1 MKNTILDKFKQDL
14 ENKKIAIWG
23 LGKEGISTL
32 QFIQSNNIKCK
43 ELGILEKK
51 EFQEIEGTK
60 KLDKIEDLNEYD
72 LIFKSP
78 GIVADRATVDID
90 KLTSQTEEFIK
101 ILSKQIIGITGTKGK
116 STTSSLT
123 YTILKKYYPNTVLVG
138 NIGIPCFNA
147 INEIDENTKIV
158 FELSCHQLEFIRYSP
173 HIAVILDLYPDH
185 LDHYKTFENYI
196 KAKLNINKFQK
207 DDDIFIYGETCKKY
221 IKNDDKNVSI
231 SESKNN
237 ICINDYI
244 KGRTI
249 NIGTNSI
256 QILEDETRLVGDHNF
271 FDIAVS
277 YYICNEVYNLSNEE
291 FKSAL
296 KEFKGLAHRLEYI
309 TTSNDVKY
317 YDDSISTIGETTIE
331 GIKALK
337 DVNTLILGG
346 MERKIDYSSL
356 EDFIIEEKE
365 LENIILMPDTGIR
378 IYKELQEK
386 EIEQKEGIAKEREEK
401 QENSKNYYLVNNLE
415 EAVKKAKEVTKKD
428 MICLLSP
435 ASASYGFFKNFEER
449 GTTFQELVFSLK

>member
-1 MKNTILDKFKQDL
+1 MKSTILDKFKDDL

-32 QFIQSNNIKCK
+32 QFIQNNNIKCK
-43 ELGILEKK
+43 GIGILDTKDLP
-51 EFQEIEGTK
+51 EIEGTK
-60 KLDKIEDLNEYD
+60 KLNKTEELNKYD

-78 GIVADRATVDID
+78 GIVADKSKIDID

-101 ILSKQIIGITGTKGK
+101 ILSEQIIGITGTKGK

-123 YTILKKYYPNTVLVG
+123 YTILKNYYPNTVLVG

-196 KAKLNINKFQK
+196 NAKLNINKFQK
-207 DDDIFIYGETCKKY
+207 DEDILIFGETCKKY
-221 IKNDDKNVSI
+221 INSTIN
-231 SESKNN
+231 NN

-244 KGRTI
+244 KNRTI
-249 NIGTNSI
+249 TINDKKIE
-256 QILEDETRLVGDHNF
+256 ILENETNLMGEHNF

-277 YYICNEVYNLSNEE
+277 YYICSEVYKISNEE
-291 FKSAL
+291 FKTAL
-296 KEFKGLAHRLEYI
+296 KKFKGLAHRLEYV
-309 TTSNDVKY
+309 TTKDNVAY

-337 DVNTLILGG
+337 KVNTLILGG
-346 MERKIDYSSL
+346 MDRKIDYSNL
-356 EDFIIEEKE
+356 EDFILDEPN
-365 LENIILMPDTGIR
+365 LENLILMPDTGTR
-378 IYKELQEK
+378 IYKEL
-386 EIEQKEGIAKEREEK
+386 EEK
-401 QENSKNYYLVNNLE
+401 GNTKKCYLVDNLE

-428 MICLLSP
+428 TICLFSP
-435 ASASYGFFKNFEER
+435 AAASYGFFKNFEER
-449 GTTFQELVFSLK
+449 GNKFKELLS

>member
-1 MKNTILDKFKQDL
+1 MKTTILDMFKQDL
-14 ENKKIAIWG
+14 EGKRIAIWG

-32 QFIQSNNIKCK
+32 QFIQNNNIKCK
-43 ELGILEKK
+43 EIGILDAKALPK
-51 EFQEIEGTK
+51 IEGTK
-60 KLDKIEDLNEYD
+60 KLDKPEDLKEYD

-78 GIVADRATVDID
+78 GIVADATMVAMD

-101 ILSKQIIGITGTKGK
+101 ILSNQIIGITGTKGK

-147 INEIDENTKIV
+147 INEIDEDTKIV
-158 FELSCHQLEFIRYSP
+158 FELSCHQLEFIKYSP

-207 DDDIFIYGETCKKY
+207 DNDIFIYGETSKKY
-221 IKNDDKNVSI
+221 IHSKI
-231 SESKNN
+231 KNN

-244 KGRTI
+244 KYRTI
-249 NIGTNSI
+249 TTENNSI
-256 QILEDETRLVGDHNF
+256 QILEDETNLVGEHNF

-277 YYICNEVYNLSNEE
+277 YYICSEIYKISNEE
-291 FKSAL
+291 FKSVL
-296 KEFKGLAHRLEYI
+296 KDFKGLAHRLEYVA
-309 TTSNDVKY
+309 TKDNVAY

-337 DVNTLILGG
+337 NVNTLILGG
-346 MERKIDYSSL
+346 MDRQIDYSNL
-356 EDFIIEEKE
+356 ENFIIQDEK
-365 LENIILMPDTGIR
+365 LENLILMPDTGTR

-386 EIEQKEGIAKEREEK
+386 GNNKTC
-401 QENSKNYYLVNNLE
+401 YLVDNLE
-415 EAVKKAKEVTKKD
+415 EAVKKAKEVTKKNT
-428 MICLLSP
+428 ICLLSP

-449 GTTFQELVFSLK
+449 GNSFQNLVLDQNEL

>member
-1 MKNTILDKFKQDL
+1 MKSTILDKFKDDL

-32 QFIQSNNIKCK
+32 QFIQNNNIKCK
-43 ELGILEKK
+43 EIEILDTKDLPK
-51 EFQEIEGTK
+51 IEGTK
-60 KLDKIEDLNEYD
+60 KLNKTEELNKYD

-78 GIVADRATVDID
+78 GIVADKSKIDID

-101 ILSKQIIGITGTKGK
+101 ILSEQIIGITGTKGK

-123 YTILKKYYPNTVLVG
+123 YTILKNYYPNTVLVG

-147 INEIDENTKIV
+147 INEIDEDTKIV

-196 KAKLNINKFQK
+196 NAKLNINKFQK
-207 DDDIFIYGETCKKY
+207 DEDILIFGETCKKY
-221 IKNDDKNVSI
+221 INSTIN
-231 SESKNN
+231 NN

-244 KGRTI
+244 KNRTI
-249 NIGTNSI
+249 TINDKKIE
-256 QILEDETRLVGDHNF
+256 ILENETNLMGEHNF

-277 YYICNEVYNLSNEE
+277 YYICSEVYKISNEE
-291 FKSAL
+291 FKTAL
-296 KEFKGLAHRLEYI
+296 NKFKGLAHRLEYV
-309 TTSNDVKY
+309 TTKDNVAY

-337 DVNTLILGG
+337 KVNTIILGG
-346 MERKIDYSSL
+346 MDRKIDYSNL
-356 EDFIIEEKE
+356 EDFILDEPN
-365 LENIILMPDTGIR
+365 LENLILMPDTGTR
-378 IYKELQEK
+378 IYKEL
-386 EIEQKEGIAKEREEK
+386 EEK
-401 QENSKNYYLVNNLE
+401 GNTKKCYLVDNLE

-428 MICLLSP
+428 TICLFSP
-435 ASASYGFFKNFEER
+435 AAASYGFFKNFEER
-449 GTTFQELVFSLK
+449 GNKFKELLN

>member
-1 MKNTILDKFKQDL
+1 MKSTILDKFKDDL

-32 QFIQSNNIKCK
+32 QFIQNNNIKCK
-43 ELGILEKK
+43 EIGILDTKDLP
-51 EFQEIEGTK
+51 EIEGTK
-60 KLDKIEDLNEYD
+60 KLNKTEELNKYD

-78 GIVADRATVDID
+78 GIVADKSKIDID

-101 ILSKQIIGITGTKGK
+101 ILSEQIIGITGTKGK

-123 YTILKKYYPNTVLVG
+123 YTILKNYYPNTVLVG

-147 INEIDENTKIV
+147 INEIDEDTKIV

-196 KAKLNINKFQK
+196 NAKLNINKFQK
-207 DDDIFIYGETCKKY
+207 DEDILIFGETCKKY
-221 IKNDDKNVSI
+221 INSTIN
-231 SESKNN
+231 NN

-244 KGRTI
+244 KNRTI
-249 NIGTNSI
+249 TINDKKIE
-256 QILEDETRLVGDHNF
+256 ILENETNLMGEHNF

-277 YYICNEVYNLSNEE
+277 YYICSEVYKISNEE
-291 FKSAL
+291 FKTAL
-296 KEFKGLAHRLEYI
+296 KKFKGLAHRLEYV
-309 TTSNDVKY
+309 TTKDNVAY

-337 DVNTLILGG
+337 KVNTLILGG
-346 MERKIDYSSL
+346 MDRKIDYSNL
-356 EDFIIEEKE
+356 EDFILDESN
-365 LENIILMPDTGIR
+365 LENLILMPDTGTR
-378 IYKELQEK
+378 IYKEL
-386 EIEQKEGIAKEREEK
+386 EEK
-401 QENSKNYYLVNNLE
+401 GNTKKCYLVDNLE

-428 MICLLSP
+428 TICLFSP
-435 ASASYGFFKNFEER
+435 AAASYGFFKNFEER
-449 GTTFQELVFSLK
+449 GNKFKELLN

>member
-1 MKNTILDKFKQDL
+1 MKSTILNMFKKDL

-32 QFIQSNNIKCK
+32 QFIQNNNIKCN
-43 ELGILEKK
+43 ELGILDRK
-51 EFQEIEGTK
+51 ELPEIKGTK
-60 KLDKIEDLNEYD
+60 KISKPEELNDYD

-78 GIVADRATVDID
+78 GIVADATVVDIN

-101 ILSKQIIGITGTKGK
+101 ILASQIIGITGTKGK

-147 INEIDENTKIV
+147 INEINEDTKIV

-173 HIAVILDLYPDH
+173 HIAVILNLYPDH
-185 LDHYKTFENYI
+185 LDHYKIFENYI
-196 KAKLNINKFQK
+196 NAKLNINKFQK
-207 DDDIFIYGETCKKY
+207 YDDILIYGETCKKY
-221 IKNDDKNVSI
+221 IHSKI
-231 SESKNN
+231 KNN

-244 KGRTI
+244 KNRTI
-249 NIGTNSI
+249 ITENNSI
-256 QILEDETRLVGDHNF
+256 QILEDETNLVGEHNF
-271 FDIAVS
+271 FDIAIS
-277 YYICNEVYNLSNEE
+277 YYICSNIYKISNEE

-296 KEFKGLAHRLEYI
+296 KDFKGLAHRLEYV
-309 TTSNDVKY
+309 TTKDGVKY

-331 GIKALK
+331 GVKALK
-337 DVNTLILGG
+337 NVNTLILGG
-346 MERKIDYSSL
+346 IDYSNL
-356 EDFIIEEKE
+356 EDFILQNKK
-365 LENIILMPDTGIR
+365 LENLILMPDTGKR

-386 EIEQKEGIAKEREEK
+386 GNNKHC
-401 QENSKNYYLVNNLE
+401 YLVNNLE

-449 GTTFQELVFSLK
+449 GNTFQELVNFRDGA

>member
-32 QFIQSNNIKCK
+32 QFIQNNNIKCK
-43 ELGILEKK
+43 ELAILEKK
-51 EFQEIEGTK
+51 EFQEIEGAK
-60 KLDKIEDLNEYD
+60 KLNEVEDLNKYD

-78 GIVADRATVDID
+78 GIVADASIVNEN
-90 KLTSQTEEFIK
+90 KLTSQTDEFIK

-185 LDHYKTFENYI
+185 LDHYKTFENYV

-207 DDDIFIYGETCKKY
+207 ADDIFIYGETCKKY
-221 IKNDDKNVSI
+221 IHSNI
-231 SESKNN
+231 KNN

-244 KGRTI
+244 KDRTI
-249 NIGTNSI
+249 TTENNSV
-256 QILEDETRLVGDHNF
+256 QILEDETNLVGEHNF

-277 YYICNEVYNLSNEE
+277 YYICNEIYNLSNKE
-291 FKSAL
+291 FKTVL
-296 KEFKGLAHRLEYI
+296 KEFKGLAHRLEYV
-309 TTSNDVKY
+309 TTKDGVKY

-346 MERKIDYSSL
+346 MDRKIDYSSL

-365 LENIILMPDTGIR
+365 LENIILMPDTGTR
-378 IYKELQEK
+378 IYSELQEK
-386 EIEQKEGIAKEREEK
+386 GNNKKCFI
-401 QENSKNYYLVNNLE
+401 VNNLE
-415 EAVKKAKEVTKKD
+415 EAVEKAKEVTKKGTS
-428 MICLLSP
+428 CLLSP
-435 ASASYGFFKNFEER
+435 AAASYGFFKNFEER
-449 GTTFQELVFSLK
+449 GNMFQNLVLSENEL

>member
-1 MKNTILDKFKQDL
+1 MKSTILDKFKDDL

-32 QFIQSNNIKCK
+32 QFIQNNNIKCK
-43 ELGILEKK
+43 EIGILDTKDLP
-51 EFQEIEGTK
+51 EIEGTK
-60 KLDKIEDLNEYD
+60 KLNKTEELNKYD

-78 GIVADRATVDID
+78 GIVADKSKIDID

-101 ILSKQIIGITGTKGK
+101 ILSEQIIGITGTKGK

-123 YTILKKYYPNTVLVG
+123 YTILKNYYPNTVLVG

-147 INEIDENTKIV
+147 INEIDEDTKIV

-196 KAKLNINKFQK
+196 NAKLNINKFQK
-207 DDDIFIYGETCKKY
+207 DEDILIFGETCKKY
-221 IKNDDKNVSI
+221 INSTIN
-231 SESKNN
+231 NN

-244 KGRTI
+244 KNRTI
-249 NIGTNSI
+249 TINDKKIE
-256 QILEDETRLVGDHNF
+256 ILENETNLMGEHNF

-277 YYICNEVYNLSNEE
+277 YYICSEVYKISNEE
-291 FKSAL
+291 FKTAL
-296 KEFKGLAHRLEYI
+296 KKFKGLAHRLEYV
-309 TTSNDVKY
+309 TTKDNVAY

-337 DVNTLILGG
+337 KVNTLILGG
-346 MERKIDYSSL
+346 MDRKIDYSNL
-356 EDFIIEEKE
+356 EDFILDESN
-365 LENIILMPDTGIR
+365 LENLILMPDTGTR
-378 IYKELQEK
+378 IYKEL
-386 EIEQKEGIAKEREEK
+386 EEK
-401 QENSKNYYLVNNLE
+401 GNTKKCYLVDDLE

-428 MICLLSP
+428 TICLFSP
-435 ASASYGFFKNFEER
+435 AAASYGFFKNFEER
-449 GTTFQELVFSLK
+449 GNKFKELLN

>member
-1 MKNTILDKFKQDL
+1 MNDTILKKFKKDL

-32 QFIQSNNIKCK
+32 QFIQSNNIKYK
-43 ELGILEKK
+43 ELAVLEKK

-60 KLDKIEDLNEYD
+60 KLNKLEELNEYD

-78 GIVADRATVDID
+78 GIVADATIVEVD

-101 ILSKQIIGITGTKGK
+101 ILASQIIGITGTKGK

-207 DDDIFIYGETCKKY
+207 NDDIYIYGETCKKY
-221 IKNDDKNVSI
+221 IK
-231 SESKNN
+231 SKTRNT
-237 ICINDYI
+237 ICINDCI
-244 KGRTI
+244 KDR
-249 NIGTNSI
+249 NIITKNNSI
-256 QILEDETRLVGDHNF
+256 QILKDETNLVGDHNF

-277 YYICNEVYNLSNEE
+277 YYICNEIYKLSNEE
-291 FKSAL
+291 FKSVL
-296 KEFKGLAHRLEYI
+296 KEFKGLAHRLEYVA
-309 TTSNDVKY
+309 TKDGVKY

-331 GIKALK
+331 GVKALN

-346 MERKIDYSSL
+346 MDRKIDYSNL
-356 EDFIIEEKE
+356 EDFIIKEKK
-365 LENIILMPDTGIR
+365 LENIILMPDTGTR
-378 IYKELQEK
+378 IYSELQEK
-386 EIEQKEGIAKEREEK
+386 GNAKK
-401 QENSKNYYLVNNLE
+401 CFLVNNLE
-415 EAVKKAKEVTKKD
+415 EAVNKAKEVTKKGTS
-428 MICLLSP
+428 CLLSP
-435 ASASYGFFKNFEER
+435 AAASYGFFKNFEER
-449 GTTFQELVFSLK
+449 GNIFKNLVLGKNEL

>member
-32 QFIQSNNIKCK
+32 QFIQNNNIKCK
-43 ELGILEKK
+43 RLGILDKNILP
-51 EFQEIEGTK
+51 EIEGTN
-60 KLDKIEDLNEYD
+60 KLSKLEELNEYD

-78 GIVADRATVDID
+78 GIITDSSIVDVN
-90 KLTSQTEEFIK
+90 KLTSQTEEFVK

-173 HIAVILDLYPDH
+173 HIAVILNLYSDH

-207 DDDIFIYGETCKKY
+207 EDNIFIYGETCKKY
-221 IKNDDKNVSI
+221 INKYINRKI
-231 SESKNN
+231 KNN

-244 KGRTI
+244 KDRTI
-249 NIGTNSI
+249 ITENNSI
-256 QILEDETRLVGDHNF
+256 QILEDETNLVGEHNF
-271 FDIAVS
+271 FDIAIS
-277 YYICNEVYNLSNEE
+277 YYICSNIYIISNEE

-296 KEFKGLAHRLEYI
+296 KDFKGLAHRLEYV
-309 TTSNDVKY
+309 TTKDGVKY

-331 GIKALK
+331 GVKALK

-346 MERKIDYSSL
+346 MDRKIDYSNL
-356 EDFIIEEKE
+356 EDFILQNKK
-365 LENIILMPDTGIR
+365 LEHLILMPDTGKR

-386 EIEQKEGIAKEREEK
+386 GNNKDC
-401 QENSKNYYLVNNLE
+401 YLVNNLE

>member
-1 MKNTILDKFKQDL
+1 MKNTILDMFKQDL
-14 ENKKIAIWG
+14 EGKKIAIWG

-32 QFIQSNNIKCK
+32 QFIQSNNIKCT
-43 ELGILEKK
+43 ELGILDTKALP
-51 EFQEIEGTK
+51 EIEGTK
-60 KLDKIEDLNEYD
+60 KLNEPEDLNEYD

-78 GIVADRATVDID
+78 GIVADKSKIDMD

-101 ILSKQIIGITGTKGK
+101 ILASQIIGITGTKGK

-196 KAKLNINKFQK
+196 NAKLNINKFQK
-207 DDDIFIYGETCKKY
+207 DDDILIYGETCKKY
-221 IKNDDKNVSI
+221 IHSKI
-231 SESKNN
+231 KNN
-237 ICINDYI
+237 ICISDCI
-244 KGRTI
+244 KDR
-249 NIGTNSI
+249 NITTENNSI
-256 QILEDETRLVGDHNF
+256 QILEDETNLVGEHNF

-277 YYICNEVYNLSNEE
+277 YYICSKTYKISNEE

-296 KEFKGLAHRLEYI
+296 KDFKGLAHRLEYV
-309 TTSNDVKY
+309 TTKDNVEY

-337 DVNTLILGG
+337 NVNTLILGG
-346 MERKIDYSSL
+346 MDRQIDYSNL
-356 EDFIIEEKE
+356 EYFIIQDEN
-365 LENIILMPDTGIR
+365 LENLILMPDTGTR

-386 EIEQKEGIAKEREEK
+386 GNTKKC
-401 QENSKNYYLVNNLE
+401 YLVNNLE
-415 EAVKKAKEVTKKD
+415 EAVKRAKEVTKKD
-428 MICLLSP
+428 TICLLSP
-435 ASASYGFFKNFEER
+435 AAASYGFFKNFEER
-449 GTTFQELVFSLK
+449 GNTFQDLVSG

>member
-237 ICINDYI
+237 IYINDYI

-415 EAVKKAKEVTKKD
+415 EAVKKAKEVTKKGTS
-428 MICLLSP
+428 CLLSP
-435 ASASYGFFKNFEER
+435 AAASYGFFKNFEER
-449 GTTFQELVFSLK
+449 GNTFQNLVLG

>member
-1 MKNTILDKFKQDL
+1 MKSTILDKFKDDL

-32 QFIQSNNIKCK
+32 QFIQNNNIKCK
-43 ELGILEKK
+43 EIGILDTKDLP
-51 EFQEIEGTK
+51 EIEGTK
-60 KLDKIEDLNEYD
+60 KLNKTEELNKYD

-78 GIVADRATVDID
+78 GIVADKSKIDID

-101 ILSKQIIGITGTKGK
+101 ILSEQIIGITGTKGK

-123 YTILKKYYPNTVLVG
+123 YTILKNYYPNTVLVG

-147 INEIDENTKIV
+147 INEIDEDTKIV

-196 KAKLNINKFQK
+196 NAKLNINKFQK
-207 DDDIFIYGETCKKY
+207 DEDILIFGETCKKY
-221 IKNDDKNVSI
+221 INSTIN
-231 SESKNN
+231 NN

-244 KGRTI
+244 KNRTI
-249 NIGTNSI
+249 TINDKKIE
-256 QILEDETRLVGDHNF
+256 ILENETNLMGEHNF

-277 YYICNEVYNLSNEE
+277 YYICSEVYKISNEE
-291 FKSAL
+291 FKTAL
-296 KEFKGLAHRLEYI
+296 NKFKGLAHRLEYV
-309 TTSNDVKY
+309 TTKDNVAY

-337 DVNTLILGG
+337 KVNTLILGG
-346 MERKIDYSSL
+346 MDRKIDYSNL
-356 EDFIIEEKE
+356 EDFILDEPN
-365 LENIILMPDTGIR
+365 LENLILMPDTGTR
-378 IYKELQEK
+378 IYKEL
-386 EIEQKEGIAKEREEK
+386 EEK
-401 QENSKNYYLVNNLE
+401 GNTKKCYLVDNLE

-428 MICLLSP
+428 TICLFSP
-435 ASASYGFFKNFEER
+435 AAASYGFFKNFEER
-449 GTTFQELVFSLK
+449 GNKFKELLN